1 MGAEKGDEHPPA
13 DAPAEG
19 HAAEG
24 EAASGEAS
32 LSAEHRRQRDLRV
45 SDAEREHVVGLLQQ
59 AIGRGMLTL
68 DEFTERTDTALAAR
82 TRGELNTV
90 LVDLPGLGHPDV
102 PGPAPTTPTTP
113 AAAAAPSGVAGSAP
127 TELRAHGA
135 QLVRKG
141 RWFVPAELS
150 VRNRYADTR
159 IDFSEAEFAGPEV
172 HVRLDTKWCSVK
184 FLVPEGSVVDLNGLD
199 ELKWATIHDRTHTAH
214 ATNGPRFVITGRLY
228 GGSLTLRHPRRNW
241 FAG

>member
-1 MGAEKGDEHPPA
+1 MGAE
-13 DAPAEG
+13 
-19 HAAEG
+19 
-24 EAASGEAS
+24 
-32 LSAEHRRQRDLRV
+32 RDLRV

-102 PGPAPTTPTTP
+102 PRPAPTTPTAP
-113 AAAAAPSGVAGSAP
+113 ASAGAGSAP
-127 TELRAHGA
+127 MELRAYGS

-141 RWFVPAELS
+141 RWFVPTELS

-159 IDFSEAEFAGPEV
+159 IDFSEAEFAGPEI

-184 FLVPEGSVVDLNGLD
+184 FLVPENSVVDLNGLD
-199 ELKWATIHDRTHTAH
+199 ELKWSTIHDRTHTAH
-214 ATNGPRFVITGRLY
+214 ATDGPRFVVTGRLY